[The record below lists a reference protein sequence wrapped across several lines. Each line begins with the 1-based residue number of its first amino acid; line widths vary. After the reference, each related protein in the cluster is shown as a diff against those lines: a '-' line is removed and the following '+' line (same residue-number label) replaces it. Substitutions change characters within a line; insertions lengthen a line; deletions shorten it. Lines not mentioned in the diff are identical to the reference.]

1 MFVFSKP
8 HFARRVFIVGE
19 KGLQQ
24 IMAASSFSLSRYAGR
39 GDKIAAMFKL
49 KAL

>member
-24 IMAASSFSLSRYAGR
+24 IVPAISFSLSRYSGR
-39 GDKIAAMFKL
+39 GDTIAVMFKL